1 MTDIVILV
9 AMILGIPLLY
19 FLILQWYKE
28 DFEQEKNKT
37 RKLLRS
43 WQEIVVMLLAE
54 GALVKTWFDYI
65 HGKESALMFA
75 LLYTVLVIMTIL
87 CMADYWERIVP
98 NKILLLLILV
108 GLIEFAVQGIRNLQ
122 GLFNIIPAVIL
133 GFLFCAI
140 TFGIAYIVSK
150 GSLGAGDVKLAILL
164 GIFLTGEYVV
174 GTVFYGSLLSAG
186 FSIVQMLR
194 KKLNRKDEIP
204 FVPFLY
210 MGLIIIYLVG

>member
-1 MTDIVILV
+1 MSDIVILI

-28 DFEQEKNKT
+28 DFDQEKNKT

-54 GALVKTWFDYI
+54 VALVKTWFDYI
-65 HGKESALMFA
+65 HGKENDLMFA
-75 LLYTVLVIMTIL
+75 LLYTVLIVMTIL

-98 NKILLLLILV
+98 NKILLILILV
-108 GLIEFAVQGIRNLQ
+108 GLIEFAVQGIRDIHSL
-122 GLFNIIPAVIL
+122 LNIIPAVIL
-133 GFLFCAI
+133 GFLFSAI

-194 KKLNRKDEIP
+194 KKLKRKDEIP

>member
-1 MTDIVILV
+1 MTDIVILI

-28 DFEQEKNKT
+28 DFDQEKNKT

-87 CMADYWERIVP
+87 CMADYWECIVP

-122 GLFNIIPAVIL
+122 GLLSIIPAVIL

>member
-1 MTDIVILV
+1 MTDIVILI

-28 DFEQEKNKT
+28 DFDQEKNKT

-54 GALVKTWFDYI
+54 VALVKTWFDYI
-65 HGKESALMFA
+65 HGKESDLMFA
-75 LLYTVLVIMTIL
+75 LLYTVLIVMTIL

-122 GLFNIIPAVIL
+122 GLLSIIPAVIL

-194 KKLNRKDEIP
+194 KKLKRKDEIP

>member
-1 MTDIVILV
+1 MTDIVILI

-28 DFEQEKNKT
+28 DFDQEKNKT

-65 HGKESALMFA
+65 HGKESTLMFA
-75 LLYTVLVIMTIL
+75 LLYTVLVVMTIL

-122 GLFNIIPAVIL
+122 GLFSIIPAVIL

>member
-28 DFEQEKNKT
+28 DFDQEKNKT

-65 HGKESALMFA
+65 HGKESVLMFA

-122 GLFNIIPAVIL
+122 GLLSIIPAVIL

>member
-1 MTDIVILV
+1 MSDIVILI

-19 FLILQWYKE
+19 FIILQWYKD
-28 DFEQEKNKT
+28 DFDQEKNKT

-43 WQEIVVMLLAE
+43 WQEIVVMLLGE
-54 GALVKTWFDYI
+54 IALVKTWFDYI
-65 HGKESALMFA
+65 HGKETTLMFA

-98 NKILLLLILV
+98 NKILLILILV
-108 GLIEFAVQGIRNLQ
+108 GLIEFAIQGIKDIQ
-122 GLFNIIPAVIL
+122 GLFSMVPAVIL
-133 GFLFCAI
+133 GFLFSAI
-140 TFGIAYIVSK
+140 TFGVAYIVSK

-194 KKLNRKDEIP
+194 KKLKRKDEIP